1 MSFYRFNHLSAEQG
15 LIHAVSQKESN
26 RACQS
31 SLALHTGEAREE
43 ILANRR
49 DLARRLL
56 ISEECVFV
64 GANQTHS
71 ENIVIIEEKRT
82 RGWESLEDAIE
93 DCDAL
98 ITDQKGVILTMLTAD
113 CVPLL
118 LYDPVKKVVAA
129 VHAGW
134 KGTKAQIAAKT
145 IETMQD
151 RFGCDTSEIIVGI
164 APSIGVCCYEVGEDV
179 ASHFFGYAQELEQIG
194 AKYRLDLPG
203 INRRQLLLAGIKE
216 EHIEMSG
223 ICTACATDRYF
234 SYRKEQG
241 CSGRFMSLI
250 GMCE

>member
-1 MSFYRFNHLSAEQG
+1 M
-15 LIHAVSQKESN
+15 
-26 RACQS
+26 
-31 SLALHTGEAREE
+31 ALHTGEPISQIIR
-43 ILANRR
+43 NRR
-49 DLARRLL
+49 ELVRALGVADRYH
-56 ISEECVFV
+56 FV
-64 GANQTHS
+64 TAGQTHS
-71 ENIVIIEEKRT
+71 DNVKVIEAKET
-82 RGWESLEDAIE
+82 RGWERLDDAIE

-98 ITDQKGVILTMLTAD
+98 ITAKVGVILMILTAD